1 MQTFLLPVYRE
12 EMRAILYDQKESSL
26 GYIYREHPAY
36 LFCKFLHRDVFIR
49 QVACG
54 LQNPRCDARVTSRR
68 RRRTYR
74 TTTNKPHSSYK
85 DKFYGITRLP
95 FNATVEFVNRNFE
108 IARFMEEARLI
119 SPLLGFMLCT
129 LWMQCKH
136 FPVARTMIF
145 SCVVGA
151 FTNIQVH
158 KHMTPRPETTIY
170 GSHRVAPCGNRT
182 RYTLHYS

>member
-119 SPLLGFMLCT
+119 SPLYYDFLLCRGCVYKHT
-129 LWMQCKH
+129 SSQTHDTQTRNNYLWITQSCS
-136 FPVARTMIF
+136 VRCF
-145 SCVVGA
+145 SINQA
-151 FTNIQVH
+151 
-158 KHMTPRPETTIY
+158 ETTGRILIKFGTQTKY
-170 GSHRVAPCGNRT
+170 ELT
-182 RYTLHYS
+182 